1 MDKTMNMAIVDF
13 GFRQIVL
20 PLDKAVQV
28 VNILVEGEVYEYK
41 YHRDSKT
48 EETHKTNH
56 IFKTPDTSMEIRVI
70 TNEQYNNYKLA
81 GAPAK

>member
-13 GFRQIVL
+13 GFRKLVL
-20 PLDKAVQV
+20 PLDKALQV

-41 YHRDSKT
+41 YHKNDTDEKT
-48 EETHKTNH
+48 YKTNH
-56 IFKTPDTSMEIRVI
+56 IYKPADTSMEIQVI
-70 TNEQYNNYKLA
+70 TNAQYNNYKLA

>member
-41 YHRDSKT
+41 YHKNDTDEKT
-48 EETHKTNH
+48 YKTNH
-56 IFKTPDTSMEIRVI
+56 IYKTPDTSMEIRVI